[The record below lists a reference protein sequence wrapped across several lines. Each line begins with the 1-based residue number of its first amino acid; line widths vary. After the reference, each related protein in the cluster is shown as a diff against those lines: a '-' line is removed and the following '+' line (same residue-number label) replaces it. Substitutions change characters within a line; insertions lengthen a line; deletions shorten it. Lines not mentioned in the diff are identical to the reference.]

1 MIRLQL
7 SQPND
12 VADAKAML
20 QTAIGIE
27 FGTLP
32 PYLYALYSIR
42 DGTNAGAV
50 TRIRSIALQ
59 EMIHMCLGCN
69 ILNALGGDPVLTPPS
84 YPGPLPGGIGADGTP
99 LVIHCFPFS
108 KEAMEQATAIEQPE
122 DPPDFPVHQLLL
134 EVAVGP
140 KTVTIGQYYAALD
153 AFLSTL
159 PASAWTQNRHQIRD
173 DQFFAGQ
180 VYPVNS
186 YADAHKAIG
195 QIVSEGEGTPKSPLD
210 FQDEPAHYYRFEEI
224 LRDEVLTKDAN
235 VLGYAWGPETLGV
248 DWSAVY
254 PAIADPA
261 SHDFSKEPVAAQ
273 AAQQACDDAY
283 TTLVRQLAEAV
294 TGVSGALGQAV
305 GAMFVLRSAALQAF
319 TTPLAD
325 PARVAGPAFR
335 FKP

>member
-7 SQPND
+7 SQPNNVD
-12 VADAKAML
+12 DARTML
-20 QTAIGIE
+20 QAAIGIE

-42 DGTNAGAV
+42 AATNAGAV
-50 TRIRSIALQ
+50 QRIRSIVLQ
-59 EMIHMCLGCN
+59 EMVHMCLGCN

-84 YPGPLPGGIGADGTP
+84 YPGPLPGGIGPDGTP
-99 LVIHCFPFS
+99 LIMHVFPFS

-134 EVAVGP
+134 EAAVGP

-159 PASAWTQNRHQIRD
+159 PASAWTQNRRQIGD

-180 VYPVNS
+180 LYPIGS

-195 QIVSEGEGTPKSPLD
+195 QIVSEGEGTKKDPLD

-224 LRDEVLTKDAN
+224 LRDKVLTKDAN
-235 VLGYAWGPETLGV
+235 PLGYAWGPETLGV

-254 PAIADPA
+254 PGIADPA
-261 SHDFSKEPVAAQ
+261 SHDFSNEPAA
-273 AAQQACDDAY
+273 AKSAQQACDAAY
-283 TTLVRQLAEAV
+283 TTLVQELAQAV

-305 GAMFVLRSAALQAF
+305 RAMFALRAAAFQAF

-325 PARVAGPAFR
+325 AARVAGPAFR